1 MLINALCFEARKFD
15 KGDDSKNLWV
25 AILFNRQL
33 YPPDGQTSLT
43 TAVVNELVFT
53 HFIKHWGF

>member
-15 KGDDSKNLWV
+15 KEDDSKNLWV

-43 TAVVNELVFT
+43 TVVVSELVFT